1 MTVSPW
7 NEQIYKYSAGQL
19 LVGSNPISNIE
30 IVSSLNSFNLAHYM
44 YEFHYPTRLEKHNPK
59 VYLGT
64 IQTVATTWNGDT
76 QDPQK
81 TDPKW
86 TSNGQEKSGSCFIDM
101 IVHKICK

>member
-7 NEQIYKYSAGQL
+7 NDKIYTYTSGQL
-19 LVGSNPISNIE
+19 LVGSNPISKIE
-30 IVSSLNSFNLAHYM
+30 IVSSLNSFNIARYM

-64 IQTVATTWNGDT
+64 VQSVAVTWNGDT

-81 TDPKW
+81 VDPEW
-86 TSNGQEKSGSCFIDM
+86 VSADGQKSGSLYC
-101 IVHKICK
+101 